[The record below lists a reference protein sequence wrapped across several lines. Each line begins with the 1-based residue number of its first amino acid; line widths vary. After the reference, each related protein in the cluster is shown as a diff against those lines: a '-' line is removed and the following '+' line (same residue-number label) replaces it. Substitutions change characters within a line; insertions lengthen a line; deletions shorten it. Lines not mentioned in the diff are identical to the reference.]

1 MQAGTGAWVYQTWWK
16 SLPDFVEVSFSYS
29 SVTFTRQQ
37 LVVLTDS
44 LKSCAAMQVLPIE
57 LPGSGLRM
65 REPRQTC
72 MQTLVQS
79 MVSALTPLL
88 LQ

>member
-1 MQAGTGAWVYQTWWK
+1 
-16 SLPDFVEVSFSYS
+16 
-29 SVTFTRQQ
+29 
-37 LVVLTDS
+37 
-44 LKSCAAMQVLPIE
+44 MQVLPVE

-72 MQTLVQS
+72 MQTLVES